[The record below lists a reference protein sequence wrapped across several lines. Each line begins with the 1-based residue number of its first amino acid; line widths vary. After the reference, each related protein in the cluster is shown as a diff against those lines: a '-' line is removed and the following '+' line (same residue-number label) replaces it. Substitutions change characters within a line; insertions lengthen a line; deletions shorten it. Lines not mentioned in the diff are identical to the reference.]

1 MGERGNLPVLDADEI
16 LEGILGWVRI
26 ESPTVDGRAVNRVV
40 DAVESEFGKL
50 GARIE
55 RTPGRDGYGDILR
68 ARTPWGGEGPGILFL
83 AHLDTVHPIGTA
95 RDVNPIRREGDKVYG
110 PGIYDMKAGGYLGTY
125 AYRHLV
131 REGRETPLPITFLFV
146 PEEEIGS
153 PTSRAAIEAEAAR
166 NKYVLVAEPAR
177 DGGKVVTARKGVAR
191 FDLTIKGRPAH
202 SGARHQDGRSAIREL
217 AHQIL
222 AVEAMTD
229 YAKGVTTNVG
239 EISGGSAV
247 NVVPALA
254 RAAIDM
260 RVPDAATAEALCA
273 RMLALTPVDPDLE
286 LSIAGGLNRPPY
298 VKSPAITALFEHA
311 KGLAA
316 EIGFELEDTL
326 SGGGSD
332 GNFSGALGMA
342 TLDGLGA
349 DGAGPH
355 TDWEHIYYS
364 SLVER
369 AALMIRLF
377 ETLE

>member
-1 MGERGNLPVLDADEI
+1 
-16 LEGILGWVRI
+16 
-26 ESPTVDGRAVNRVV
+26 
-40 DAVESEFGKL
+40 
-50 GARIE
+50 
-55 RTPGRDGYGDILR
+55 
-68 ARTPWGGEGPGILFL
+68 
-83 AHLDTVHPIGTA
+83 
-95 RDVNPIRREGDKVYG
+95 
-110 PGIYDMKAGGYLGTY
+110 
-125 AYRHLV
+125 
-131 REGRETPLPITFLFV
+131 
-146 PEEEIGS
+146 
-153 PTSRAAIEAEAAR
+153 
-166 NKYVLVAEPAR
+166 
-177 DGGKVVTARKGVAR
+177 
-191 FDLTIKGRPAH
+191 
-202 SGARHQDGRSAIREL
+202 
-217 AHQIL
+217 
-222 AVEAMTD
+222 
-229 YAKGVTTNVG
+229 
-239 EISGGSAV
+239 
-247 NVVPALA
+247 
-254 RAAIDM
+254 
-260 RVPDAATAEALCA
+260 VPDAATAEALCA